1 MRNDTRKKFNHYM
14 GEVARIN
21 EVDSAAVQFTVA
33 PTPAQKLEEKI
44 QLSSEFLGRINVIE
58 VVEATGQAIGLSVN
72 SPIAGRTDTTG
83 DAKRNPSDP
92 TGLTANT
99 YACQKTDFDIALLYS
114 KIDAWAK
121 FADFPEKWAGAC
133 AKAIGLDRIMIG
145 WNGTSIATTTNR
157 NTNPLLQDVNEGW
170 LYKIRTRSPE
180 RNMTEVVQGSGKIT
194 VGSTGDYKNLDA
206 LVKQAVDSL
215 IDEVH
220 QDATDL
226 VVICGRSLLNDKNF
240 AILNQD
246 QDNQNTLAGQVLV
259 GQKQI
264 GGLPAVR
271 VPFFPD
277 NTFLITSLDNLSI
290 YYQEGG
296 KRRFIREEPE
306 KNRVADYQSSNEDYV
321 IEAYEKVA
329 LVENIEVL

>member
-1 MRNDTRKKFNHYM
+1 
-14 GEVARIN
+14 
-21 EVDSAAVQFTVA
+21 
-33 PTPAQKLEEKI
+33 
-44 QLSSEFLGRINVIE
+44 
-58 VVEATGQAIGLSVN
+58 
-72 SPIAGRTDTTG
+72 
-83 DAKRNPSDP
+83 
-92 TGLTANT
+92 
-99 YACQKTDFDIALLYS
+99 
-114 KIDAWAK
+114 
-121 FADFPEKWAGAC
+121 
-133 AKAIGLDRIMIG
+133 
-145 WNGTSIATTTNR
+145 
-157 NTNPLLQDVNEGW
+157 
-170 LYKIRTRSPE
+170 
-180 RNMTEVVQGSGKIT
+180 MTEVVQGSGKIT

>member
-21 EVDSAAVQFTVA
+21 EVDSAAVHFTVA

-72 SPIAGRTDTTG
+72 STIAGRTDTTG

-92 TGLTANT
+92 TGLSANT

-145 WNGTSIATTTNR
+145 WNGTSIAATTNR

-170 LYKIRTRSPE
+170 LHKIRTRSPE
-180 RNMTEVVQGSGKIT
+180 RNMTEVVVGSGKIT
-194 VGSTGDYKNLDA
+194 VGPT
-206 LVKQAVDSL
+206 VKQSVDSL

-277 NTFLITSLDNLSI
+277 NAFLITSLDNLSI

>member
-1 MRNDTRKKFNHYM
+1 M
-14 GEVARIN
+14 
-21 EVDSAAVQFTVA
+21 
-33 PTPAQKLEEKI
+33 
-44 QLSSEFLGRINVIE
+44 
-58 VVEATGQAIGLSVN
+58 VEATGQAIGLSVN
-72 SPIAGRTDTTG
+72 STIAGRTDTTG

-92 TGLTANT
+92 TGLSANT

-145 WNGTSIATTTNR
+145 WNGTSIAATTNR

-170 LYKIRTRSPE
+170 LHKIRTRSPE
-180 RNMTEVVQGSGKIT
+180 RNMTEVVVGSGKIT
-194 VGSTGDYKNLDA
+194 VGPTGDYKNLDA
-206 LVKQAVDSL
+206 LVKQSVDSL

-277 NTFLITSLDNLSI
+277 NAFLITSLDNLSI

>member
-21 EVDSAAVQFTVA
+21 EVDNAAVQFTVA

-44 QLSSEFLGRINVIE
+44 QLSSEFLGRINIVP
-58 VVEATGQAIGLSVN
+58 VTDATGQAIGLSVN
-72 SPIAGRTDTTG
+72 STIAGRTNTTG
-83 DAKRNPSDP
+83 DAKRNPADP
-92 TGLTANT
+92 TGLSDNT

-114 KIDAWAK
+114 KVDAWAK
-121 FADFPEKWAGAC
+121 FPDFPEKWASAC
-133 AKAIGLDRIMIG
+133 AQAIGLDRIMIG
-145 WNGTSIATTTNR
+145 WNGTSIAATTNR
-157 NTNPLLQDVNEGW
+157 TTNPLLQDVNEGW
-170 LYKIRTRSPE
+170 LHKIRTRASE
-180 RNMTEVVQGSGKIT
+180 RHMTEVVPGSSKVT
-194 VGSTGDYKNLDA
+194 VGATGDYKNLDA
-206 LVKQAVDSL
+206 LVKDAVDDL

-240 AILNQD
+240 AILNQE
-246 QDNQNTLAGQVLV
+246 QDNQNTLAGQVLI

-277 NTFLITSLDNLSI
+277 NAFLITSLDNLSI

-329 LVENIEVL
+329 FVENIEIQ

>member
-44 QLSSEFLGRINVIE
+44 QLSSEFLGRINIVP
-58 VVEATGQAIGLSVN
+58 VTEATGQALGLSVN
-72 SPIAGRTDTTG
+72 STIAGRTDTTG
-83 DAKRNPSDP
+83 DGKRNPADP
-92 TGLTANT
+92 TGLSANT

-114 KIDAWAK
+114 KVDAWAK
-121 FADFPEKWAGAC
+121 FPDFPEKWASAC
-133 AKAIGLDRIMIG
+133 AQAIGLDRIMIG
-145 WNGTSIATTTNR
+145 WNGVSIAATTNR
-157 NTNPLLQDVNEGW
+157 ATNPLLQDVNEGW
-170 LYKIRTRSPE
+170 LHKIRTRAPE
-180 RNMTEVVQGSGKIT
+180 RHMTEVVQGSGKVTI
-194 VGSTGDYKNLDA
+194 GATGDYKNLDA
-206 LVKQAVDSL
+206 LVKDTVDDL

-246 QDNQNTLAGQVLV
+246 QDNQNTLAGQVLI

-277 NTFLITSLDNLSI
+277 NAFLITSLDNLSI

-329 LVENIEVL
+329 FVENIEIQ

>member
-21 EVDSAAVQFTVA
+21 GVDNAAVLFTVA
-33 PTPAQKLEEKI
+33 PNPVQSLEEKI
-44 QLSSEFLGRINVIE
+44 QLSSEFLARINIIPVIE
-58 VVEATGQAIGLSVN
+58 PTGEAIALSVN
-72 SPIAGRTDTTG
+72 STIAGRTDTTG
-83 DAKRNPSDP
+83 DAKRNPADP
-92 TGLTANT
+92 TGLSSNT
-99 YACQKTDFDIALLYS
+99 YACQKTDFDISLLYS

-121 FADFPEKWAGAC
+121 FPDFPEKWAGAC

-145 WNGTSIATTTNR
+145 WNGTSIAKTTDR
-157 NTNPLLQDVNEGW
+157 SKNPLLQDVNEGW
-170 LYKIRTRSPE
+170 LHKIRTRAPE
-180 RNMTEVVQGSGKIT
+180 RNMTEVTAGSGKVT
-194 VGSTGDYKNLDA
+194 VGPTGNYKNLDA
-206 LVKQAVDSL
+206 LVKDSVDDL

-220 QDATDL
+220 QDSTDL

-240 AILNQD
+240 AILNKE
-246 QDNQNTLAGQVLV
+246 QDNQNTLAGQVLL

-277 NTFLITSLDNLSI
+277 NAFLITSLDNLSI
-290 YYQEGG
+290 YYQEDA

-329 LVENIEVL
+329 LVENIEIL